1 MAAPPQSPSLSAPG
15 YTTRTVA
22 HPSAAVAADAP
33 RKSWAHP
40 ASVPPASAPPRPPPM
55 HVSNTVYPHDD
66 SAPLSRLAAAAL
78 RGVGDDVEAGVAR
91 AARTEGLAEMLT
103 RFKQS
108 VAVDDADEEHGSAL
122 RGLVGGAGGDDDDD
136 GTAEATGMA
145 EGEPPRTPRGPA
157 FQID

>member
-1 MAAPPQSPSLSAPG
+1 
-15 YTTRTVA
+15 
-22 HPSAAVAADAP
+22 
-33 RKSWAHP
+33 
-40 ASVPPASAPPRPPPM
+40 M

-66 SAPLSRLAAAAL
+66 SAPLSCLAAAAL
-78 RGVGDDVEAGVAR
+78 RGVGDNVEAGVARAVR